1 MAAGNR
7 ADATGIYTHLR
18 DTCTK
23 PSEGHVRNAAA
34 GALAVAK

>member
-7 ADATGIYTHLR
+7 AAATGIYTYLR
-18 DTCTK
+18 DTRTK

-34 GALAVAK
+34 GALAAEK